1 MTSQDAFPADYFHRQ
16 DDSDDRL
23 FYESARKVVHLDDH
37 AIEIL
42 GELLLRTLPRRGVY
56 LDLMSSWRS
65 HLPEALRPQR
75 VVGLGMNDEE
85 MADNPQLESHIVQD
99 LNRDT
104 RLPFEDGVF
113 DAVICTVS
121 IQYLTQP
128 IEVFAEVYRVL
139 RPGGAFV
146 VSFSNR
152 CFPSKA
158 VNIWLRMND
167 TQHLALVTRY
177 FELSGAWAGLYA
189 EHHIA
194 PMVDPLYAV
203 SARKPMSD
211 FDDLAE

>member
-1 MTSQDAFPADYFHRQ
+1 MTSQNAFPPDYFRRQ
-16 DDSDDRL
+16 DDSDDSG
-23 FYESARKVVHLDDH
+23 FYVAPRKVVHIDDQ
-37 AIEIL
+37 AIETL
-42 GELLLRTLPRRGVY
+42 GDVLVRTLPRTGVY

-65 HLPEALRPQR
+65 HLPPALKPTQ
-75 VVGLGMNDEE
+75 VVGLGMNGEE
-85 MADNPQLESHIVQD
+85 MADNPQLSEYVVQN
-99 LNRDT
+99 LNRNPA
-104 RLPFEDGVF
+104 LPFEDRQF

-121 IQYLTQP
+121 VQYLTRP
-128 IEVFAEVYRVL
+128 IDVFAEVYRVL

-152 CFPSKA
+152 CFPTKA

-189 EHHIA
+189 EQHVA
-194 PMVDPLYAV
+194 PMTDPLYAV

-211 FDDLAE
+211 FDE

>member
-16 DDSDDRL
+16 DDSDDHL
-23 FYESARKVVHLDDH
+23 FYQSARKVVHIDEH
-37 AIEIL
+37 AIEVL
-42 GELLLRTLPRRGVY
+42 GELLTRSLPRRGVY

-65 HLPEALRPQR
+65 HLPEAIRPQH
-75 VVGLGMNDEE
+75 VLGLGMNEEE
-85 MADNPQLESHIVQD
+85 MADNPQLAEYVIQD
-99 LNRDT
+99 LNHNP
-104 RLPFEDGVF
+104 RLPFEDGHF
-113 DAVICTVS
+113 DGVICTVS
-121 IQYLTQP
+121 VQYLTQP

-194 PMVDPLYAV
+194 PLVDPLYAV